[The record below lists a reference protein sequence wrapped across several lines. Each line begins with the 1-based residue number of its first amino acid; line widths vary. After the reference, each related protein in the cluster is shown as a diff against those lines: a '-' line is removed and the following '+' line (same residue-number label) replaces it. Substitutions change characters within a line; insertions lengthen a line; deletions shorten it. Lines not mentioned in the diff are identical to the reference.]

1 MGEYEYVKFKKEDGI
16 GIVTLDSPPVN
27 ALNIKMVKE
36 LGQLFDEIERDEE
49 VKAVVVTGAGP
60 NAFSAGADVKD
71 LAGLSPDQA
80 IDIVKLGHEVFTKIE
95 KFSKPVIAALKG
107 FVLGGGNEL
116 AMACDIRVASDR
128 ARIGQPEVT
137 LGLIPAWGGTQR
149 LARLVGKGKAKE
161 LIFTGQMISAQ
172 EAYRIGLIQ
181 KVVPDGEELR
191 AAMDIARVIITRCSP
206 LAVREAKKAINEGL
220 EKPTIEEALNV
231 ELGCMERLAQSEDL
245 REGLTAFIEKRRP
258 QFKGK

>member
-36 LGQLFDEIERDEE
+36 LGRLFDEIERDEE